1 MKVKGI
7 EIPQAAIDA
16 GRAAM
21 TDRFML
27 EDVRAAVGGVLREL
41 HYESLQEEFDYG
53 PNDKDAFDDR
63 LADRLI
69 QEQKNR
75 GHIRY
80 TERGWVRQGCPQPR
94 AAVNA

>member
-21 TDRFML
+21 TIRFML
-27 EDVRAAVGGVLREL
+27 EDVRIAVASVLRPF
-41 HYESLQEEFDYG
+41 HDSLEDDFDYG
-53 PNDKDAFDDR
+53 PNDKDVFDDR

-80 TERGWVRQGCPQPR
+80 TSSGWVRQGCPQPR
-94 AAVNA
+94 QTADA